1 MSLRKLKLFKIIQTG
16 TTEAILKALMDYLKS
31 GKDPNIRDDVTG
43 GTLLHLIV
51 EHGDRF
57 ITGQTVSGVYM
68 LVCKDIDIDARDNMG
83 ETGLHKAMRIKGGYR
98 IILALMR
105 CGADTAIKNNNGL
118 DVEQLLEK
126 ERPDGWEENLHWYR
140 KLKPGLWCAL
150 NCENPD
156 RKLVE
161 TLLKNWCR
169 VTTVKQGKVM
179 SMKFLVEND
188 IHKVDLLQLLEK
200 YENTN
205 ELALATTAGMGFIV
219 RMWVK
224 QGIISNMDVNTKDY
238 CYQYHWSDAPVSPRP
253 IIAAS
258 WESNNF
264 EAVDVI
270 MELKPDTRVLWTPD
284 HDYKNPPKPVFFQ
297 VLCGLGA
304 PYDEKITMRVLKGS
318 DLTARDSTGQTIL
331 HVAVSTNQ
339 SDSIFRHI
347 LQCGVDLSAR
357 DCQGRTARDLA
368 EKSNRPK
375 YVRLIDEFVIK
386 LVKEKKFE
394 TIEKLILQNYDHIL
408 DMSEGSRSMT
418 EIAKKSSTKNI
429 YEIVKLTAPIQAY
442 VRRVFQSVDDG
453 ATEDLRKLLNC
464 KRYGEVRDR
473 CGRTVLHRAILKR
486 REDIILYL
494 LEEFPV
500 LINSRDSLDRTPLH
514 YAQLFI
520 ENADTVNRMTKL
532 GADPKLFDANGLT
545 TNDYKKDVCGNQKF
559 QRLQKEVKDFDL
571 NVYLSETDFETTF
584 KSAISSG
591 DLETVKSLVTG
602 LKSFGDVS
610 RYSSTLFDCLDSR
623 AVEIAKF
630 LIVNG
635 FQTDVYKQ
643 YNKCDPNDPMCAMME
658 CGHSMTSLKERAQE
672 LKLEDISRMIEAAS
686 NGKLQLQKPEEVT
699 LPGYGLA

>member
-1 MSLRKLKLFKIIQTG
+1 MSLRKLKLFKIVQTG

-31 GKDPNIRDDVTG
+31 GKDPNIRDDETG
-43 GTLLHLIV
+43 GTLLHLII

-68 LVCKDIDIDARDNMG
+68 LVCKDIDIDAQDNQG

-105 CGADTAIKNNNGL
+105 CGADTSIRNNNGQTAEEVL
-118 DVEQLLEK
+118 EVEK
-126 ERPDGWEENLHWYR
+126 PPGWDENLHWYR
-140 KLKPGLWCAL
+140 KLAPGLWCAL

-161 TLLKNWCR
+161 NLLKNWCR
-169 VTTVKQGKVM
+169 VTTVKQGKVT
-179 SMKFLVEND
+179 SMKFLVQND

-238 CYQYHWSDAPVSPRP
+238 CYQYHWSDTPVSPRP
-253 IIAAS
+253 VVAAS
-258 WESNNF
+258 WESNNY

-270 MELKPDTRVLWTPD
+270 MDLKPNTRVLWTPD
-284 HDYKNPPKPVFFQ
+284 HEYKNPPKPVFFQ
-297 VLCGLGA
+297 ILCGLGA

-318 DLTARDSTGQTIL
+318 DLTARDNTGQTIL
-331 HVAVSTNQ
+331 HVAISTNQ
-339 SDSIFRHI
+339 SDTIIKHL
-347 LQCGVDLSAR
+347 LQCGVDIAAR

-368 EKSNRPK
+368 EKLNRAK
-375 YVRLIDEFVIK
+375 YVRLIDDFVIK
-386 LVKEKKFE
+386 LVKDKKFDAV
-394 TIEKLILQNYDHIL
+394 EKLILHNYDHIL
-408 DMSEGSRSMT
+408 DISEGGRTMT
-418 EIAKKSSTKNI
+418 DIAKKSSTRNI
-429 YEIVKLTAPIQAY
+429 FEIVRLTAPIQAY
-442 VRRVFQSVDDG
+442 LRKVFKSVDDG
-453 ATEDLRKLLNC
+453 ATDDLKMLLNR
-464 KRYGEVRDR
+464 KRYAEVRDR

-486 REDIILYL
+486 RDDIILYL
-494 LEEFPV
+494 LEEFPN
-500 LINSRDSLDRTPLH
+500 LINTRDSLDRTPLH
-514 YAQLFI
+514 YAHLF
-520 ENADTVNRMTKL
+520 ADNPDILNQMRKL
-532 GADPKLFDANGLT
+532 GADPELFDANGLT
-545 TNDYKKDVCGNQKF
+545 ANDFRKDVCGNQKF
-559 QRLQKEVKDFDL
+559 QRLQREVSDFDL

-584 KSAISSG
+584 KRAIEGG
-591 DLETVKSLVTG
+591 DLETVKSLVMG

-630 LIVNG
+630 LIMNG

-672 LKLEDISRMIEAAS
+672 LKLDDISRMIDAAT
-686 NGKLQLQKPEEVT
+686 NGKTQITRL
-699 LPGYGLA
+699 